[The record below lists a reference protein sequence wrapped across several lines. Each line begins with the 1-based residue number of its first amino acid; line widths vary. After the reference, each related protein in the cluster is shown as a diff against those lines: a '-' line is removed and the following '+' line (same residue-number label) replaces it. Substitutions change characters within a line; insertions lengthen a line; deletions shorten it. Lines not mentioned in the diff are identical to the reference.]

1 VEVRALPKEKKIAE
15 NKETTAVA
23 SADAAPPVKATL
35 SKKPA
40 KKAKL
45 PPKNKSRLP
54 RKEKKAAQKAAAR
67 A

>member
-1 VEVRALPKEKKIAE
+1 MEVCELPKEKVIAE
-15 NKETTAVA
+15 NTETTA
-23 SADAAPPVKATL
+23 PVKATL

-45 PPKNKSRLP
+45 PPKNKARLP

>member
-1 VEVRALPKEKKIAE
+1 LPKQKETAEKKESTAAASGVAE
-15 NKETTAVA
+15 
-23 SADAAPPVKATL
+23 SPVKATL
-35 SKKPA
+35 SKKPV
-40 KKAKL
+40 KIPKL